1 MKDIESRLS
10 ELENK
15 LINVSTQLTIEQ
27 ARNEIYRE
35 IISNN
40 TSIILTGS
48 GLKVIN
54 PPPKLQSPQIKPLK
68 IKSPQL
74 KPSKPRSPVTNNVVV
89 DEMPPLSLAEDVDPL
104 VKIKDIF
111 ERFTN
116 SKNIQNKNIIEL
128 KKVRKTMFATMS
140 LTEYIDMSKE
150 HVRILTDIFNDKA
163 FPEKKI
169 IITIRSTL
177 TPLDLR
183 LLRYNG
189 YFNSHVD
196 IDEIQRLQ
204 NNLDTLTPSSPE
216 YVVLNTNTI
225 CENMYNY
232 GSVLFPVR
240 TNLLRVLFNRN
251 GMNNLIYLESEK
263 STKNDPYSFY
273 YLESVN
279 NNKRFWVMDCRLED
293 FTNSIINNLVP
304 YMIDNFKK
312 MYRDVFGDNDYRA
325 DYKKRCQ
332 LTDCDCEQ
340 LLKNIFTLSDFKTAS
355 KMIRSLVKDNG
366 THIRDEKDN
375 FNMFSD
381 DALQKKRFSKTNKD
395 YLTDVP
401 KQLFTTISVDEITE
415 FTNNL

>member
-1 MKDIESRLS
+1 MKDIEARLS

-48 GLKVIN
+48 GLKVTKPP

-74 KPSKPRSPVTNNVVV
+74 KPSKPRSPVI
-89 DEMPPLSLAEDVDPL
+89 DEMPPLSLSDDADPS

-128 KKVRKTMFATMS
+128 KKVRKVMFATMP
-140 LTEYIDMSKE
+140 LTGYIDMCKE
-150 HVRILTDIFNDKA
+150 HVTVLTQIFADKG
-163 FPEKKI
+163 FVEKKI
-169 IITIRSTL
+169 ITTLRSTL

-196 IDEIQRLQ
+196 IDELQRFQ
-204 NNLDTLTPSSPE
+204 NNLATLTPSPPE

-251 GMNNLIYLESEK
+251 GMNNLIYLELEK
-263 STKNDPYSFY
+263 STKNDPHSFY

-355 KMIRSLVKDNG
+355 KMIRSLVKDNA
-366 THIRDEKDN
+366 THVRDEKDN

-395 YLTDVP
+395 YLTDIP
-401 KQLFTTISVDEITE
+401 KQLFTTISVEEITE